1 MKNKFMTL
9 GLLVCGLILASCGNN
24 NAAVVPENSSSENP
38 TSENSSSENSS
49 SENCFTVTWKNYDGI
64 VLEVD
69 NDVKEGTMPTYDGAT
84 PERAEDDFCTYSWS
98 GWEPEVYA
106 VNKDETYTATF
117 TSHVKA
123 TYLTVSEAIEIA
135 QQAGSEGTAEKQFV
149 KGVVKNITNT
159 TFGEMYITDGT
170 NDLYIYGVYSNDGSL
185 RYCDLEQKPYTNDE
199 VFLYGYLKT
208 YNGNPEMGQTWLM
221 KMISHQGEVDVKDY
235 QEMTIA
241 AARNAEKGS
250 KVLIQGVVAT
260 TTYSNGYVPSGIYLV
275 DDTSS
280 IYVYNP
286 EIAGRVEIGEE
297 IKVAGTRDNYIL
309 EDEVQ
314 YAEQF
319 GYQGSIQM
327 ADAIFVKSIGKN
339 RDYLKSWIQ
348 ETTMKKLMETP
359 LTDNVTTEIH
369 KVTAIVNKAPG
380 SGFTNYY
387 IDDLD
392 NETGSYVYTLCNGDD
407 FSYLNKFDGKICTVY
422 VAIHNAKSTKTG
434 IVYRLMPI
442 QVTED
447 EDFSMSDENI
457 AKFAL
462 EYYGARQFKKEY
474 NSDPELELLT
484 SVNNE
489 YIPFENVALSYESD
503 NALVS
508 FVEEEGKLLMHI
520 AEGDADVNL
529 TLTAQYKG
537 KTEKLVVSF
546 KVAVIDIPD
555 TTSVSDAIELAD
567 GTTVVVRGIVMSSLV
582 NQTGFYLNDGT
593 GVIAVRTTKETI
605 GNIAIGNDVVMQ
617 GTRTHVVKDGSS
629 NVGQSC
635 IDNATLVAN
644 LQGKHDYDKSTF
656 ITDMTFDQIFENKYK
671 QATEDLTCNV
681 YVASC
686 YLRKNASQYSTNYY
700 LSNEAHDKE
709 FNLYAS
715 SGGQYADFD
724 AFSDGRLITVE
735 FMLCD
740 WNTKNE
746 YRACIISA
754 TDGETTVL
762 NTLNFK

>member
-1 MKNKFMTL
+1 MKNRLLTL
-9 GLLVCGLILASCGNN
+9 GLLVGGLILASCGGNN
-24 NAAVVPENSSSENP
+24 SQTQEKEKS
-38 TSENSSSENSS
+38 
-49 SENCFTVTWKNYDGI
+49 FTVIWKNYDGT

-69 NDVKEGTMPTYDGAT
+69 NDVKEGTLPTYDGAT
-84 PERAEDDFCTYSWS
+84 PVKAEDEYFTYTWN
-98 GWEPEVYA
+98 GWKPEVYA
-106 VNKDETYTATF
+106 VDKDETYTATF
-117 TSHVKA
+117 TSNDKIP
-123 TYLTVSEAIEIA
+123 YLSVSEAIVMA
-135 QQAGSEGTAEKQFV
+135 HQAGEEGTTEKQYV
-149 KGVVKNITNT
+149 KGIVKNITNS

-170 NDLYIYGVYSNDGSL
+170 NDLYIYGVYSSDGSL
-185 RYCDLEQKPYTNDE
+185 RYCDLEEKPYTDDE

-208 YNGNPEMGQTWLM
+208 YKDAPEMGQSWLIRM
-221 KMISHQGEVDVKDY
+221 VSHQGEADVNDY
-235 QEMTIA
+235 QEMNIA
-241 AARNAEKGS
+241 SARNADKGS

-260 TTYSNGYVPSGIYLV
+260 ITYANGQIPSGIYLV

-286 EIAGRVEIGEE
+286 EIAGRVKVGEE

-309 EDEVQ
+309 EGEVQ

-319 GYQGSIQM
+319 GYQGSIQLT
-327 ADAIFVKSIGKN
+327 DAIFVESISQNK
-339 RDYLKSWIQ
+339 DYLNKSWIK

-392 NETGSYVYTLCNGDD
+392 NETGSYVYTLCNGND
-407 FSYLNKFDGKICTVY
+407 FGYLDKYDGKICTVY

-442 QVTED
+442 RVFEI

-489 YIPFENVALSYESD
+489 YIPFENVALSYETD
-503 NALVS
+503 NNIVT
-508 FVEEEGKLLMHI
+508 FVDEDGKLVMHI
-520 AEGDADVNL
+520 AKEDGDVNL

-546 KVAVIDIPD
+546 KVVTVDAPD
-555 TTSVSDAIELAD
+555 TTPIKDAIELED
-567 GTTVVVRGIVMSSLV
+567 GTTIVVRGIVMSSLV

-605 GNIAIGNDVVMQ
+605 GNIAIGNDVVME

-629 NVGQSC
+629 NKGQSC

-644 LQGKHDYDKSTF
+644 FLGQHDYDKSTF
-656 ITDMTFDQIFENKYK
+656 ITDLTFEQIFENKNK
-671 QATEDLTCNV
+671 QATVDLTCNV

-686 YLRKNASQYSTNYY
+686 YLRKNVGSYSTNYY
-700 LSNEAHDKE
+700 LSNESHDKE
-709 FNLYAS
+709 FYLYAG

-746 YRACIISA
+746 YRACIVSA